1 MRSRSSKPRRCPV
14 AWWSHRPTSSRTS
27 MQSPSG
33 CSRTTIIRR
42 AGACASR
49 GTPRSSPVRPRT
61 SPAARRC
68 SASTPTRCW
77 PSSATTRAASP
88 SCARAARS
96 ADEIGCHRTRTQGG
110 RMKGL
115 LSDFRKFVMRG
126 NVLDLAVAVI
136 IGIAFNA
143 VVNSLVNDVI
153 MQIIAAIVG
162 KPNFDDLTFA
172 LGDGIIYYGKFL
184 TALINFLI
192 IAATLF
198 VIIRSFE
205 ELQKRRRG
213 TDEELEEAPED
224 IVLLTEIRDLLAQNA
239 GNASG
244 QRPPVS

>member
-1 MRSRSSKPRRCPV
+1 
-14 AWWSHRPTSSRTS
+14 
-27 MQSPSG
+27 
-33 CSRTTIIRR
+33 
-42 AGACASR
+42 
-49 GTPRSSPVRPRT
+49 
-61 SPAARRC
+61 
-68 SASTPTRCW
+68 
-77 PSSATTRAASP
+77 
-88 SCARAARS
+88 
-96 ADEIGCHRTRTQGG
+96 
-110 RMKGL
+110 MKNL
-115 LSDFRKFVMRG
+115 LSDFRTFVMRG
-126 NVLDLAVAVI
+126 NVLDLAVAVV

-162 KPNFDDLTFA
+162 KPNFNDLTFK

-213 TDEELEEAPED
+213 TEEELEEAPED

-239 GNASG
+239 NNSAGP
-244 QRPPVS
+244 RPPVS